1 MKKEI
6 KRILI
11 VEDEK
16 TLALT
21 LYEVLFTASGD
32 FEVVV
37 CDKAEDALKKM
48 EEKEFDLLIT
58 DLKLPGTIDGLGLIK
73 KINKMSIKIPTIL
86 MTAYGTEEVR
96 EEAKKLGVKAYFEKP
111 FPLLE
116 FVNKIKEILGV
127 K

>member
-1 MKKEI
+1 MKKKV

-32 FEVVV
+32 FEIIV
-37 CDKAEDALKKM
+37 CDKAEDALQKIS
-48 EEKEFDLLIT
+48 EKEFDLLIT
-58 DLKLPGTIDGLGLIK
+58 DLKLPGQIDGLELIRRLK
-73 KINKMSIKIPTIL
+73 EEKRIPSIL

-111 FPLLE
+111 FSLVE
-116 FVNKIKEILGV
+116 FIKKIKEILDV

>member
-1 MKKEI
+1 MEKKV

-37 CDKAEDALKKM
+37 CDKAEDALKKL

-58 DLKLPGTIDGLGLIK
+58 DLKLPGSIDGLDLIRR
-73 KINKMSIKIPTIL
+73 INKMSLKIPKIL

-96 EEAKKLGVKAYFEKP
+96 EEARKLGVKEYFEKP
-111 FPLLE
+111 FSLLE
-116 FVNKIKEILGV
+116 FVSKVKEILGV

>member
-1 MKKEI
+1 MKKKV

-32 FEVVV
+32 FEIVV
-37 CDKAEDALKKM
+37 CDNAEDALQKINEKK
-48 EEKEFDLLIT
+48 FDLLIT
-58 DLKLPGTIDGLGLIK
+58 DLKLPGQIDGLELIRRLK
-73 KINKMSIKIPTIL
+73 KEERRIPSIL

-111 FPLLE
+111 FSLVE
-116 FVNKIKEILGV
+116 FIKRIKEILDV

>member
-1 MKKEI
+1 MKKKV

-32 FEVVV
+32 FEIIV
-37 CDKAEDALKKM
+37 CDKAEDALQKIN
-48 EEKEFDLLIT
+48 EKEFDLLIT
-58 DLKLPGTIDGLGLIK
+58 DLKLPGQIDGLELIRRLK
-73 KINKMSIKIPTIL
+73 QEERKTPSIL

-96 EEAKKLGVKAYFEKP
+96 EEARKLGVKAYFEKP
-111 FPLLE
+111 FSLVE
-116 FVNKIKEILGV
+116 FIKRIKEILDV

>member
-1 MKKEI
+1 MEKKV

-21 LYEVLFTASGD
+21 LYEVLFSASGD
-32 FEVVV
+32 FEIVV
-37 CDKAEDALKKM
+37 CDKAEDALQKIND
-48 EEKEFDLLIT
+48 KEFDLLIT
-58 DLKLPGTIDGLGLIK
+58 DLKLPGQIDGLELIRRLK
-73 KINKMSIKIPTIL
+73 ERRIPSIL

-111 FPLLE
+111 FSLVE
-116 FVNKIKEILGV
+116 FIKRIKEILDV

>member
-1 MKKEI
+1 MEKKV

-32 FEVVV
+32 FEIVV
-37 CDKAEDALKKM
+37 CDNAEDALQKIN
-48 EEKEFDLLIT
+48 EKEFDLLIT
-58 DLKLPGTIDGLGLIK
+58 DLKLPGQIDGLELIRRLK
-73 KINKMSIKIPTIL
+73 ERRIPSIL

-111 FPLLE
+111 FSLVE
-116 FVNKIKEILGV
+116 FIKRIKEILDV

>member
-1 MKKEI
+1 MKKEV

-37 CDKAEDALKKM
+37 CEKAEDAAEKM
-48 EEKEFDLLIT
+48 KDKDFDLLVT
-58 DLKLPGTIDGLGLIK
+58 DLKLPGVMDGLELIRRVRK
-73 KINKMSIKIPTIL
+73 EKPQTAVIL
-86 MTAYGTEEVR
+86 MTAYGTQEVR
-96 EEAKKLGVKAYFEKP
+96 DEAQKLGIKAYFEKP
-111 FPLLE
+111 FSLVD
-116 FVNKIKEILGV
+116 FVGKIKEILGV

>member
-1 MKKEI
+1 MKKEV

-37 CDKAEDALKKM
+37 CEKAEDA
-48 EEKEFDLLIT
+48 EEKMKDKDFDLLVT
-58 DLKLPGTIDGLGLIK
+58 DLKLPGVMDGLELIRRVRK
-73 KINKMSIKIPTIL
+73 EKPQTSVIL
-86 MTAYGTEEVR
+86 MTAYGTQEVKD
-96 EEAKKLGVKAYFEKP
+96 EAQKLGIKAYFEKP
-111 FPLLE
+111 FSLVD
-116 FVNKIKEILGV
+116 FVGKIKEILGV

>member
-1 MKKEI
+1 MKKEV

-37 CDKAEDALKKM
+37 CERAEDAVEKM
-48 EEKEFDLLIT
+48 KDKDFNLLVT
-58 DLKLPGTIDGLGLIK
+58 DLKLPGVMDGLELIRRVRK
-73 KINKMSIKIPTIL
+73 EKPQTAVIL
-86 MTAYGTEEVR
+86 MTAYGTQEVKD
-96 EEAKKLGVKAYFEKP
+96 EAKKLGIKAYFEKP
-111 FPLLE
+111 FSLVD
-116 FVNKIKEILGV
+116 FVGKIKEILGV

>member
-32 FEVVV
+32 FEVIV
-37 CDKAEDALKKM
+37 CDKAEDALKKI
-48 EEKEFDLLIT
+48 EEKEFDLIIT
-58 DLKLPGTIDGLGLIK
+58 DLKLPGTIDGLDLIRRV
-73 KINKMSIKIPTIL
+73 NKMSLKIPTIL

-111 FPLLE
+111 FSLLE
-116 FVNKIKEILGV
+116 FINKIKEILGV

>member
-58 DLKLPGTIDGLGLIK
+58 DLKLPGSINGLDLIRRV
-73 KINKMSIKIPTIL
+73 NEMALKIPKIL

-96 EEAKKLGVKAYFEKP
+96 EEAKRLGVKAYFEKP
-111 FPLLE
+111 FSLLE
-116 FVNKIKEILGV
+116 FINKIKEILGV

>member
-1 MKKEI
+1 MEKKV

-32 FEVVV
+32 FEIVV
-37 CDKAEDALKKM
+37 CDNAEDALQKIN
-48 EEKEFDLLIT
+48 EKEFDLLIT
-58 DLKLPGTIDGLGLIK
+58 DLKLPGQIDGLELIRRLK
-73 KINKMSIKIPTIL
+73 EKRIPSIL

-111 FPLLE
+111 FSLVE
-116 FVNKIKEILGV
+116 FIKRIKEILDV

>member
-1 MKKEI
+1 MKKKV

-32 FEVVV
+32 FEIVV
-37 CDKAEDALKKM
+37 CDNAEDALQKINEKK
-48 EEKEFDLLIT
+48 FDLLIT
-58 DLKLPGTIDGLGLIK
+58 DLKLPGQIDGLELIRRLK
-73 KINKMSIKIPTIL
+73 EKRIPSIL

-111 FPLLE
+111 FSLVE
-116 FVNKIKEILGV
+116 FIKRIKEILDV

>member
-1 MKKEI
+1 MKKEV

-37 CDKAEDALKKM
+37 CDKGEDALKKI

-58 DLKLPGTIDGLGLIK
+58 DLKLPGTVDGLDLIRRV
-73 KINKMSIKIPTIL
+73 NKMSLKIPTIL

-111 FPLLE
+111 FSLLE
-116 FVNKIKEILGV
+116 FINKIKEILGV

>member
-1 MKKEI
+1 MKKV

-37 CDKAEDALKKM
+37 CERAEDAV
-48 EEKEFDLLIT
+48 EKIKDKDFDLLIT
-58 DLKLPGTIDGLGLIK
+58 DLKLPGVMDGLELIRK
-73 KINKMSIKIPTIL
+73 VRKEKPSTKVIL
-86 MTAYGTEEVR
+86 MTAYGTREVQ
-96 EEAKKLGVKAYFEKP
+96 EEAEKLGVKAYFEKP
-111 FPLLE
+111 FSLVDFVKKVKE
-116 FVNKIKEILGV
+116 FLGV
-127 K
+127 H